1 MLLIA
6 AETLG
11 DNHFHLLCLCI
22 IHHCY
27 RDGLFGSGSK
37 VATPA
42 PSLLDTV
49 CPASSPPLCDL
60 LFPLQRTAH
69 SVQLPI
75 AWWLFRFSLAEN
87 VSWQPNVE
95 GYFCLLLTYIL
106 IFDTTI
112 VQLCFFFLCFLCFY
126 FEVLQFIEAIL
137 VQNKY
142 HGHSM
147 YVCVYVCFYTNN
159 GLKNKR

>member
-1 MLLIA
+1 MRFI
-6 AETLG
+6 
-11 DNHFHLLCLCI
+11 
-22 IHHCY
+22 
-27 RDGLFGSGSK
+27 
-37 VATPA
+37 V
-42 PSLLDTV
+42 
-49 CPASSPPLCDL
+49 PLA
-60 LFPLQRTAH
+60 AH

-126 FEVLQFIEAIL
+126 FEVLQFFEAIL

-159 GLKNKR
+159 GLKNKRWFIKYLIIHSSLTLTSCGRTNYCSTLFVLFQCLPNNCNCPTSLSECICA